1 MTDRDQLRRTIRRS
15 TAVIVVALGI
25 LTSTVA
31 DPGSEIIGLVMSAF
45 GLVYLVASFVYVS

>member
-25 LTSTVA
+25 LTSIVA